1 MKKTILTKAVLFVLA
16 LGLTFSSNGQVKVD
30 PNNNV
35 LVGQHWGQNAYKE
48 FDVRGEMFVSHV
60 PRNGVPGWS
69 YVGCY
74 FTNHS
79 YLLGGVTVYRPI
91 LQPQWGNNY
100 WLGNATSPFW
110 RVYANQMH
118 ATSFVNTSDERLKTN
133 FMPVTGSLSRL
144 MKIQPYRY
152 DFIFTPDEE
161 VDETTNQE
169 VEAASKNHIGFKA
182 QDLLADF
189 SHLVKHDEQNDQY
202 SVNYIGLIPE
212 LVAAL
217 QEQNQVIQEL
227 KAKVAELESR
237 VGE

>member
-35 LVGQHWGQNAYKE
+35 LVGQHYGQNAYKE

-60 PRNGVPGWS
+60 PRNGAAGWN
-69 YVGCY
+69 YVGGW

-79 YLLGGVTVYRPI
+79 YLVGGNTVYRPI
-91 LQPQWGNNY
+91 FEPQWGNNY
-100 WLGNATSPFW
+100 WLGNASSPFW
-110 RVYANQMH
+110 RVYANEVH
-118 ATSFVNTSDERLKTN
+118 AMSFVNTSDERLKTN
-133 FMPVTGSLSRL
+133 FMPVTGSLSKL
-144 MKIQPYRY
+144 MRIQPYKY

-182 QDLLADF
+182 QDLMKDF
-189 SHLVKHDEQNDQY
+189 PYLVKHDEAEDQY
-202 SVNYIGLIPE
+202 SVNYIGLVPE

-217 QEQNQVIQEL
+217 QEQNRKIE
-227 KAKVAELESR
+227 ELEVKILELQNR
-237 VGE
+237 VGK

>member
-1 MKKTILTKAVLFVLA
+1 MKKTTLTKTTLI
-16 LGLTFSSNGQVKVD
+16 TFSLAFAFTGKGQVKVD

-48 FDVRGEMFVSHV
+48 FDVRGEMFVSHF
-60 PRNGVPGWS
+60 PRNGVLGWN
-69 YVGCY
+69 YVGCW

-79 YLLGGVTVYRPI
+79 YQFGGNTIYRPI
-91 LQPQWGNNY
+91 LEPQWGNNY
-100 WLGNATSPFW
+100 WLGNASSPFW
-110 RVYANQMH
+110 RVYSNEMH
-118 ATSFVNTSDERLKTN
+118 AMSFVNISDERLKTN

-144 MKIQPYRY
+144 MSILPYRY

-182 QDLLADF
+182 QDLLKDF
-189 SHLVKHDEQNDQY
+189 PHLVKYDESEDQY

-227 KAKVAELESR
+227 KAKVAELESS

>member
-1 MKKTILTKAVLFVLA
+1 MKKAILMKTLLVLA
-16 LGLTFSSNGQVKVD
+16 ALAFTLSSNGQIKVD

-35 LVGQHWGQNAYKE
+35 LVGKHWGQNAYKE
-48 FDVRGEMFVSHV
+48 FDVRGEMFVSHS
-60 PRNGVPGWS
+60 PRNGVPGWG
-69 YVGCY
+69 YVGAW

-79 YLLGGVTVYRPI
+79 YQVGGNTVYRPI
-91 LQPQWGNNY
+91 FEPQWGNNY
-100 WLGNATSPFW
+100 WLGNAATPFW
-110 RVYANQMH
+110 RVYSNQVH
-118 ATSFVNTSDERLKTN
+118 AMSFVNTSDERLKTN
-133 FMPVTGSLSRL
+133 FIPVTGSLSRL
-144 MKIQPYRY
+144 MRIQPYKY

-182 QDLLADF
+182 QDLMKDF
-189 SHLVKHDEQNDQY
+189 PNLVKHDEEVDKY

-217 QEQNQVIQEL
+217 QEQNRKIEEL
-227 KAKVAELESR
+227 QATLAELQAR